1 MLIKELENK
10 KILIWGLG
18 AEGREILHFLA
29 RRGLDKNICIYNDS
43 KIDISAE
50 FSQYP
55 AYDGEAIES
64 LLNEVD
70 VVIKSPGVSLYKE
83 EIIKAKERGVKF
95 TSSTDICLSEIRAQK
110 PDSKIIAISG
120 SKGKSTSVSALYH
133 ILIAQ
138 GKKAVLGGNIGV
150 PLIELLDK
158 DFDYLVA
165 EVSSY
170 QAADLSV
177 SPHIAMFTN
186 LYFVHDKWH
195 HGHENYCRDKLHL
208 IANQQEGD
216 ICFINGRNAE
226 LVRHASEYKDKN
238 IVKYNEENGFHA
250 EGKKLYECKTELVD
264 IRDLKLFGDHN
275 LENFAGVFSIINY
288 LGLDVKKA
296 VEALKT
302 FEPLAHRLQNV
313 AVKNGVTFINDSI
326 STAPE
331 AAIGAMKSFDENIVI
346 ISGGEENTQDYT
358 PYAEYIDSHQK
369 VKMAI
374 TLFQCGP
381 KIATKLREVIT
392 RKDMSI
398 VESESLEEA
407 VSLAYFCLMKQG
419 GGVVLFSPTSPSFGK
434 YKNFMERG
442 QHFIDIVN
450 KIDV

>member
-1 MLIKELENK
+1 MLINELKNK
-10 KILIWGLG
+10 KIMLWGLG
-18 AEGREILHFLA
+18 AEGQDMLRFLA
-29 RRGLDKNICIYNDS
+29 RRGLDSEVRIYNDS
-43 KIDISAE
+43 AVEIGTE
-50 FSQYP
+50 FAKYP
-55 AYDGEAIES
+55 SYSGEEIER

-70 VVIKSPGVSLYKE
+70 IVIKSPGVSLYKD

-95 TSSTDICLSEIRAQK
+95 TSSTDICLSEIRKNHPQ
-110 PDSKIIAISG
+110 SKIIAISG

-133 ILIAQ
+133 ILTVQ

-150 PLIELLDK
+150 PLIDLLDK
-158 DFDYLVA
+158 TFEYLVA
-165 EVSSY
+165 EISSY

-226 LVRHASEYKDKN
+226 LVRYASEYKDKN
-238 IVKYNEENGFHA
+238 IVKYNEEDGFHA
-250 EGKKLYECKTELVD
+250 EGKKLYDGNTELVD

-358 PYAEYIDSHQK
+358 AYAEYIDSHPK

-392 RKDMSI
+392 RKDVSI
-398 VESESLEEA
+398 IESESLEEA
-407 VSLAYFCLMKQG
+407 VSVAYFCLMKEG